1 MNQPQLPEK
10 TKKTLKRIRKQ
21 FTVAFE
27 PLTVSDIHLEILK
40 VTDLEQLLG
49 GKDPFANVSEFPFWI
64 KLWESSLVLGELLAS
79 MPPKPG
85 QTLLEIGA
93 GLAAPGL
100 VAAARGYQV
109 TLSDYEPHILDFE
122 RVSAAASNIAE
133 INFKIV
139 DWKKPPEMGKF
150 DIIIGAEILFRE
162 DFFQPLLT
170 VFDKYL
176 AADGVILMAHDVRR
190 KSLAQFLPLAEKKYS
205 IGTKAR
211 KMRKENEE
219 LTILLNRLTRKK

>member
-1 MNQPQLPEK
+1 MTAPQLPEK
-10 TKKTLKRIRKQ
+10 TKKILKRIRKQ
-21 FTVAFE
+21 FSAAFE
-27 PLTVSDIHLEILK
+27 PLTISDIHLEILK

-64 KLWESSLVLGELLAS
+64 KLWESSLVLGEMLAT
-79 MPPKPG
+79 MPITPG
-85 QTLLEIGA
+85 RTMLEIGA

-122 RVSAAASNIAE
+122 RVSAAASNISNV
-133 INFKIV
+133 NFKIV
-139 DWKKPPEMGKF
+139 DWNNPPEMGKF

-176 AADGVILMAHDVRR
+176 AEDGVIFLAHDVRR
-190 KSLAQFLPLAEKKYS
+190 KSLAQFLPLAEKNYN
-205 IGTKAR
+205 IGTKS
-211 KMRKENEE
+211 KTMRKENEE

>member
-1 MNQPQLPEK
+1 MTTPQLSEK
-10 TKKTLKRIRKQ
+10 TGNILKRIRKQ
-21 FTVAFE
+21 FKVDFE
-27 PLTVSDIHLEILK
+27 PLTVADIHLNILK

-49 GKDPFANVSEFPFWI
+49 GRDPFANVSEFPFWI
-64 KLWESSLVLGELLAS
+64 KLWESSLVLGDLLAS
-79 MPPKPG
+79 MPPQKPG

-122 RVSAAASNIAE
+122 RVSAGASNISN
-133 INFKIV
+133 INFRII
-139 DWKKPPEMGKF
+139 DWKNPPEIDKF

-176 AADGVILMAHDVRR
+176 ADDGVVLIAHDVRR
-190 KSLAQFLPLAEKKYS
+190 KSLAQFLPLAEKSYQ
-205 IGTKAR
+205 IGTKAK
-211 KMRKENEE
+211 KMRKEDEE
-219 LTILLNRLTRKK
+219 LTIMLNRLTRK